1 MPVYGADQTTRL
13 ATKGDVATTPAAM
26 PDPFVV
32 VTNDVYVTSK
42 IDNAKSETSGK
53 GKALRRAFHAG
64 QVVRQ
69 SEIDRLKF

>member
-1 MPVYGADQTTRL
+1 MPVYGADKTTRL
-13 ATKGDVATTPAAM
+13 AAAANVPTSPAPV
-26 PDPFVV
+26 PDPLVV
-32 VTNDVYVTSK
+32 VTSDVYVTSK